1 MVEHKG
7 PVNGNPLCT
16 RMFEEKYL
24 LRSTLPIFTMKETKK
39 ISPRI
44 ICLVL
49 QRHPNG
55 MMRWILSYRT
65 QIKIFFS
72 VGDKKLQFKLS
83 INLIKSLRTEGEIS
97 RVEL

>member
-39 ISPRI
+39 ISSRI

-49 QRHPNG
+49 QRYPKG

-65 QIKIFFS
+65 QIKIYVS
-72 VGDKKLQFKLS
+72 VGDKKLQFKL
-83 INLIKSLRTEGEIS
+83 
-97 RVEL
+97 